1 MISVSNLTISF
12 GARALFDN
20 VSFFVGEKDCIGL
33 VGKNGVGKSSLLK
46 TMAGIDPRPG
56 VSKPKEVQVGYLA
69 QEMKHNISATVMEEA
84 SSSFKE
90 VHRLHDTLD
99 SITKELE
106 ERTDYETDA
115 YNELIIQLN
124 DANDRLA
131 ILGSSQNEEQIA
143 KVLTGL
149 GFVDS
154 DFDRQLS
161 EFSGGWQ
168 MRVELSKL
176 LLQLPQVLL
185 LDEPTNHLDIESISW
200 LEKFLT
206 NYPGAIIVISHD
218 KAFLDKLT
226 NRTIEINQGKIY
238 DYKMAY
244 SKYLVQ
250 REGELERQLLAYK
263 NQQKYIEDTK
273 KLINK
278 FRAKKN
284 KAAFAQTLIRKLEKL
299 DRIEL
304 DDIDSKLVR
313 IGFPPA
319 PRSGKEII
327 NAKALGKSYDGKI
340 VFKDLDLIMPR
351 SAKVAMVGKN
361 GAGKTTLTK
370 IITGGIDYDGYLK
383 IGHNVDIG
391 YYAQNQ
397 TDELDC
403 KKTVFD
409 TIDDEAVGDMR
420 TKVRSLLG
428 SFLFSGDDITKKVS
442 VLSGGEKARLAL
454 CKLLLHPYNLLIL
467 DEPTNHLDMAS
478 KEILKTALKN
488 YDGSLILVSHD
499 RDFISGLVDTI
510 YEVTPT
516 GLKQFIGDI
525 FDFLALKEADSIAQ
539 FEQLGS
545 TSTKSPAPSTNS
557 AQKLNYEERKELD
570 RNKRKLTNLISRC
583 ERDIE
588 TLEKEL
594 KELDEIIA
602 NIDYGER
609 EAADKVLQEYAKKK
623 ETLEQTM
630 TTWEEANAQLDDFA
644 DE

>member
-33 VGKNGVGKSSLLK
+33 VGKNGVGKSTLLK
-46 TMAGIDPRPG
+46 TLAGVDTRPG
-56 VSKPKEVQVGYLA
+56 VSVPREVTTGYLP
-69 QEMKHNISATVMEEA
+69 QEMKHNEAATVMEEA
-84 SSSFKE
+84 ASAFQETQKLQTRIDE
-90 VHRLHDTLD
+90 
-99 SITKELE
+99 ITQELGD
-106 ERTDYETDA
+106 RTDYETDS
-115 YNELIIQLN
+115 YNQLIVQLN
-124 DANDRLA
+124 EVNDRLA
-131 ILGSSQNEEQIA
+131 ILGSGQNEEQIA
-143 KVLTGL
+143 KVLKGL

-168 MRVELSKL
+168 MRVELAKL
-176 LLQLPQVLL
+176 LLQLPHVLL

-200 LEKFLT
+200 LEKFLGS
-206 NYPGAIIVISHD
+206 YPGAIMVISHD

-226 NRTIEINQGKIY
+226 NRTIEINQGKVY

-250 REGELERQLLAYK
+250 REGELERQLQAYK
-263 NQQKYIEDTK
+263 NQQKYIEDTQ

-299 DRIEL
+299 ERISVDEL
-304 DDIDSKLVR
+304 DTKLVR

-319 PRSGKEII
+319 PRTGKEVL
-327 NAKALGKSYDGKI
+327 NLKGLEKSYDGKQ
-340 VFKDLDLIMPR
+340 VFRDLNLIMPKQ
-351 SAKVAMVGKN
+351 SKVALVGKN

-370 IITGGIDYDGYLK
+370 IITGGTDYNGELV

-397 TDELDC
+397 TDELNGDM
-403 KKTVFD
+403 TVFD
-409 TIDDEAVGDMR
+409 TIDREAVGDMR
-420 TKVRSLLG
+420 SKVRSLLG
-428 SFLFSGDDITKKVS
+428 SFLFSGEDVNKKVK

-467 DEPTNHLDMAS
+467 DEPTNHLDMDS
-478 KEILKTALKN
+478 KEVLKNALKD

-499 RDFISGLVDTI
+499 RDFISGLVDEI

-525 FDFLALKEADSIAQ
+525 YDFLALKDAESIAA
-539 FEQLGS
+539 FEQAEKVAAS
-545 TSTKSPAPSTNS
+545 KE
-557 AQKLNYEERKELD
+557 QKESQNKLSYEERKEFD
-570 RNKRKLTNLISRC
+570 RRKRKLSNKISRC
-583 ERDIE
+583 EARIDE
-588 TLEKEL
+588 LEKEVA
-594 KELDEIIA
+594 ELDKAIA
-602 NIDYGER
+602 NIDYSDKD
-609 EAADKVLQEYAKKK
+609 ASHQLLVDYADKKAEIDD
-623 ETLEQTM
+623 TLAQ
-630 TTWEEANAQLDDFA
+630 WEDASAELDLMKG
-644 DE
+644 